1 MRLIGWIVKLTL
13 LAVVLAVLAAPFVL
27 LQPTPLVEPSL
38 AFDKVEA
45 KRARALLQSLPQDLA
60 EGEVRQIDFRPAEIE
75 LALNYALQQLGGGG
89 ARAAMDDRYFQ
100 AEVSA
105 RMPLLPVPRY
115 LNLQLSLFET
125 EDRPLIDALHVGPLA
140 VPKVMARTVFS
151 ALLGAG
157 TRALGL
163 PGADAVLKQVS
174 FSPAGLN
181 LTYQWDTRLVDAVR
195 GQLVPPED
203 VARLRDFH
211 LHLVASLVGRR
222 GAVSLPEVAAP
233 LFELATTRAAAGD
246 PVADNRAALMVLSA
260 YVGGRSLKT
269 LAPEAADWPAARR
282 VSVRLHGRVDL
293 AKHFI
298 NSAVLTATGGE
309 LISQAIG
316 LSKELDDSRGGSG
329 FSFVDLLAD
338 EAGTRL
344 GKRLTESRVMAREL
358 QQRAAETRV
367 EEDWMPAPDG
377 LQEAMTEAD
386 FTQRYGGVGGA
397 GYRKVLADIEAR
409 IAAATLYR

>member
-13 LAVVLAVLAAPFVL
+13 FAVVLVLVAAPFVL
-27 LQPTPLVEPSL
+27 LQPQPLVEPSL
-38 AFDKVEA
+38 AFDQVEA
-45 KRARALLQSLPQDLA
+45 KRARALLESLPRDLE
-60 EGEVRQIDFRPAEIE
+60 EGEARQIDFRPEEIE

-89 ARAAMDDRYFQ
+89 ARTAMDDRYFQ
-100 AEVSA
+100 AQVSM
-105 RMPLLPVPRY
+105 RLPFLPIPRY
-115 LNLQLSLFET
+115 LNLELSLFET
-125 EDRPLIDALHVGPLA
+125 EDRPLIDALRIGPLA
-140 VPKVMARTVFS
+140 VPRVMARSVFS

-181 LTYQWDTRLVDAVR
+181 LTYQWDTRLVEAVR

-211 LHLVASLVGRR
+211 QHLVASLMGRQ

-233 LFELATTRAAAGD
+233 LFELATTRAATGD

-260 YVGGRSLKT
+260 YVGGRSLKS
-269 LAPEAADWPAARR
+269 LVPEAADWPAARR

-298 NSAVLTATGGE
+298 NSAVLAATGGE

-344 GKRLTESRVMAREL
+344 GKRVTESRVMAREL
-358 QQRAAETRV
+358 QQRAAGTVREA
-367 EEDWMPAPDG
+367 DWMPQPHG
-377 LQEAMTEAD
+377 LQESMTEAE
-386 FTQRYGGVGGA
+386 FTQRYGGVGGE
-397 GYRKVLADIEAR
+397 GYARVLADIQTR
-409 IAAATLYR
+409 IDAAPLYR

>member
-13 LAVVLAVLAAPFVL
+13 LTGVLAVLAAPFVL
-27 LQPTPLVEPSL
+27 LQPAPLVEPSL
-38 AFDKVEA
+38 AFDQVEA
-45 KRARALLQSLPQDLA
+45 KRARALLQSLPRDLE
-60 EGEVRQIDFRPAEIE
+60 EGEVRQIDFRPEEIE

-89 ARAAMDDRYFQ
+89 ARTAMDDRYFQ
-100 AEVSA
+100 AEASV

-125 EDRPLIDALHVGPLA
+125 EDRPLIDALHIGPLV
-140 VPKVMARTVFS
+140 VPKVMARSVFS
-151 ALLGAG
+151 ALVGAG
-157 TRALGL
+157 SRALGL

-181 LTYQWDTRLVDAVR
+181 LTYQWDTRLVEAVR
-195 GQLVPPED
+195 EQLVPADD

-211 LHLVASLVGRR
+211 LHLVASLVGRQ

-298 NSAVLTATGGE
+298 NSAVLAATGGE
-309 LISQAIG
+309 FISQAIG

-338 EAGTRL
+338 EAGTHL

-358 QQRAAETRV
+358 QQRAAGTTR
-367 EEDWMPAPDG
+367 EADWMPAPDG
-377 LQEAMTEAD
+377 LQEAMTEAE
-386 FTQRYGGVGGA
+386 FTQRYGGVGGE
-397 GYRKVLADIEAR
+397 GYAKVLDDIEAR